1 MRVAATD
8 GLQAV
13 SLRHVAQEAGV
24 STGMVQ
30 HYFRTKDEMMT
41 FALGVVSENVQARL
55 AAEDGPDG
63 QDGSVSPREVVRGF
77 LLEMLPIDET
87 RRREGHVGLA
97 FHAYAAVRPAVA
109 AELRADTDRLQAFL
123 AEQIREAQ
131 AAGDAPAELHPEHE
145 ARTLLALVEG
155 LSLYVLGQGYDPAAA
170 LVTFETH
177 LAAIFTPPGTQ
188 QQRSTP
194 SS

>member
-55 AAEDGPDG
+55 AAEAVPDG
-63 QDGSVSPREVVRGF
+63 QDGSASPREVVRGF

-97 FHAYAAVRPAVA
+97 FH
-109 AELRADTDRLQAFL
+109 
-123 AEQIREAQ
+123 
-131 AAGDAPAELHPEHE
+131 
-145 ARTLLALVEG
+145 
-155 LSLYVLGQGYDPAAA
+155 
-170 LVTFETH
+170 
-177 LAAIFTPPGTQ
+177 
-188 QQRSTP
+188 
-194 SS
+194 